1 MNIYEIQQ
9 CVICGILFYSYQ
21 LIWPGNDKYF
31 YNDNVGQGV
40 LPFIIGCCNDEL
52 QTNGFM

>member
-21 LIWPGNDKYF
+21 LIWPGNDNYF
-31 YNDNVGQGV
+31 CNDNAGQGV
-40 LPFIIGCCNDEL
+40 LPYIIGCCNREL
-52 QTNGFM
+52 

>member
-9 CVICGILFYSYQ
+9 CVICGILSYSYQ

-40 LPFIIGCCNDEL
+40 LPFIIGCCNGEL
-52 QTNGFM
+52 QRN